1 MNQPALLNQMGAFFA
16 DLRFVACVC
25 ALALY
30 AAWLTFQRPGL
41 VGMARLGLLVAFCAT
56 IVAYGVSQVPVQALP
71 FTDFFLFV
79 LLALFL
85 IMEFLFQMSVL
96 GVLVSLLGTV
106 VASLHYWWRV
116 HLVAHAPTSAVQAY
130 WWLLR
135 DLVATVGVAS
145 LTLGLGA
152 ALLLYFN
159 PDRRAGG
166 KLVHPN
172 DLKDVAAILA
182 RGAVPCFLFALAFEL
197 GGLLQSGLPTWADA
211 WTLSWLA
218 ALFVASLFWLF
229 QAEGRRFVG
238 PRVLGL
244 ILMNVVALV
253 AYSAERLIFS
263 SLTGGPRMP

>member
-1 MNQPALLNQMGAFFA
+1 MSEPALLNQMGGALA

-30 AAWLTFQRPGL
+30 AAWLGSQRPRL
-41 VGMARLGLLVAFCAT
+41 VGLARLGLVVAFGAT
-56 IVAYGVSQVPVQALP
+56 VVAYGVSQVPMQALP

-85 IMEFLFQMSVL
+85 ILEFLFQMSVL
-96 GVLVSLLGTV
+96 GVFVSLLGTL
-106 VASLHYWWRV
+106 VASLHYWWRM
-116 HLVAHAPTSAVQAY
+116 HLVAHAPTSTVQAY

-152 ALLLYFN
+152 ALLLYYN

-172 DLKDVAAILA
+172 DLKDVAALLA
-182 RGAVPCFLFALAFEL
+182 RGAVPCFLFALVFEI
-197 GGLLQSGLPTWADA
+197 GGLSRSAWPTWADA
-211 WTLSWLA
+211 WSLGWLI
-218 ALFVASLFWLF
+218 ALFVASVVWLF

-244 ILMNVVALV
+244 ILLNAIALI
-253 AYSAERLIFS
+253 AYSSERLIFS
-263 SLTGGPRMP
+263 TLTGGPRIP